1 MLQTNLSSKIQE
13 ANMNEEFI
21 PKISCRFKIRQD
33 LNGFLGFFQGKGV
46 LTFNEVG
53 AFIVKQ
59 MTGKQNLVEIGQSV
73 KNVFPELENPLNEVL
88 SIAGQL
94 QESGFF

>member
-1 MLQTNLSSKIQE
+1 
-13 ANMNEEFI
+13 MNDKFV
-21 PKISCRFKIRQD
+21 PKINCRFKIRQD

-53 AFIVKQ
+53 VFIVKQ
-59 MTGKQNLVEIGQSV
+59 MTGEKNLQEIGQSIQDA
-73 KNVFPELENPLNEVL
+73 FPTVENPLDEVL

-94 QESGFF
+94 QDSGFF